1 MSEAFKVFNSLGK
14 KKETLY
20 TNKKNEVSMYVC
32 GPTVYDLLH
41 VGNFRGPIFFN
52 FFRNLL
58 EHKGYK
64 VNYVYNYT
72 DIDDKIINRSAEQNI
87 STSELAEKYISEFE
101 KDYESLKI
109 KKPSFTPRCTDHIDD
124 IIEFIED
131 LISKGYAYKASNSVF
146 FSIQKF
152 KEYGKLSGK
161 NTEDLLAGHRVN
173 INDDKNNPLDFVL
186 WKPSY
191 DNDPGWPSPWGYG
204 RPGWHIECSAMSNKL
219 LGSKIDIHGGGV
231 DLLFPHHENEIV
243 QSECRGSTPFSNF
256 WVHNNLINFD
266 NQKMS
271 KSLGNIIKGRDFI
284 NDYNSEI
291 FKFLILSV
299 HYRSILNF
307 NQTIINQSVGNL
319 IKIYTALQLA
329 ENIMGSDISINQN
342 ELYDKEFEIY
352 NEKIE
357 GFLNNDMNTPGV
369 FGVFFDV
376 VRKFNLLSVNKKISG
391 ESKYFAERFLN
402 LFKTYGTILGLF
414 QESKSNFVKELNI
427 LMLNSKSINLSDI
440 ENKILVRNKARAS
453 KNYQLSDQIRDE
465 LLKDSI
471 ELKDN
476 PDGSTD
482 WSVKI

>member
-14 KKETLY
+14 KKETFY

-231 DLLFPHHENEIV
+231 DLLFPHHENEIA

-440 ENKILVRNKARAS
+440 ENKILLRNKARAS

>member
-14 KKETLY
+14 KKETFY

-87 STSELAEKYISEFE
+87 STSELAEIYISEFE

-231 DLLFPHHENEIV
+231 DLLFPHHENEIA

-376 VRKFNLLSVNKKISG
+376 IRKFNLLSVNKKISG

>member
-14 KKETLY
+14 KKETFY

-131 LISKGYAYKASNSVF
+131 LISKGYAYNASNSVF

-231 DLLFPHHENEIV
+231 DLLFPHHENEIA

-357 GFLNNDMNTPGV
+357 EFLNNDMNTPGV

-402 LFKTYGTILGLF
+402 LFKTYGSILGLF

>member
-1 MSEAFKVFNSLGK
+1 MSDSLKVFNSLGK
-14 KKETLY
+14 KKETFY

-41 VGNFRGPIFFN
+41 IGNFRGPVFYN

-72 DIDDKIINRSAEQNI
+72 DIDDKIINRSLEQNI
-87 STSELAEKYISEFE
+87 STSELTEKYISEFE
-101 KDYESLKI
+101 KDYDTLKI

-131 LISKGYAYKASNSVF
+131 LILKGYAYEVSNSVF

-186 WKPSY
+186 WKPSF
-191 DNDPGWPSPWGYG
+191 DNDPGWSSPWGYG

-231 DLLFPHHENEIV
+231 DLLFPHHENEIA
-243 QSECRGSTPFSNF
+243 QSECRSSSNFSNF
-256 WVHNNLINFD
+256 WIHNNLINFD

-307 NQTIINQSVGNL
+307 NQSIINQSIGNL
-319 IKIYTALQLA
+319 IKIYSALQLA
-329 ENIMGSDISINQN
+329 EKIVNSNTVTVQS
-342 ELYDKEFEIY
+342 ELYHKEFEVYIKKV
-352 NEKIE
+352 EE
-357 GFLNNDMNTPGV
+357 FLDNDMNTPGV

-376 VRKFNLLSVNKKISG
+376 VRKFNLISVNKKISG
-391 ESKYFAERFLN
+391 ESKYFAEKFLN
-402 LFKTYGTILGLF
+402 MFNTYGSILGLF
-414 QESKSNFVKELNI
+414 QESKWNFVKELNV
-427 LMLNSKSINLSDI
+427 LMLNSKEINLADI
-440 ENKILVRNKARAS
+440 EAKILDRNKARIS
-453 KNYQLSDQIRDE
+453 KNYQISDEIRDE
-465 LLKDSI
+465 LLRVGI

>member
-14 KKETLY
+14 KKETFY

-231 DLLFPHHENEIV
+231 DLLFPHHENEIA

>member
-1 MSEAFKVFNSLGK
+1 MSDSFKIFNSLGK
-14 KKETLY
+14 KKEVFY
-20 TNKKNEVSMYVC
+20 TNKKNQVSMYVC

-72 DIDDKIINRSAEQNI
+72 DIDDKIINRSIEQNI
-87 STSELAEKYISEFE
+87 STSELAEKYIAEFE
-101 KDYESLKI
+101 KDYKSLKI
-109 KKPSFTPRCTDHIDD
+109 QKPSSTPRCTDHIDD
-124 IIEFIED
+124 ILDFIQD
-131 LISKGYAYKASNSVF
+131 LISKDFAYESSGSVF
-146 FSIQKF
+146 FSIEKF

-161 NTEDLLAGHRVN
+161 NTEDLLAGYRVN
-173 INDDKNNPLDFVL
+173 VNDDKKNPLDFVL
-186 WKPSY
+186 WKPSSG
-191 DNDPGWPSPWGYG
+191 NDPGWPSPWGYG
-204 RPGWHIECSAMSNKL
+204 RPGWHIECSAMSSKL

-231 DLLFPHHENEIV
+231 DLLFPHHENEIA
-243 QSECRGSTPFSNF
+243 QSECRSSTCFSNF

-284 NDYNSEI
+284 NDYNSEV

-307 NQTIINQSVGNL
+307 NQTIINQSIGNL
-319 IKIYTALQLA
+319 IKIYSALRLA
-329 ENIMGSDISINQN
+329 DNIKSSNIDSMQS
-342 ELYDKEFEIY
+342 ELYKKEFKAF
-352 NEKIE
+352 NDKIE
-357 GFLNNDMNTPGV
+357 KFLDNDLNTPGV
-369 FGVFFDV
+369 FGVFFDI
-376 VRKFNLLSVNKKISG
+376 VRKFNLISVNKKITG
-391 ESKYFAERFLN
+391 ESKYFAENFLK
-402 LFKTYGTILGLF
+402 LFNTYGDILGLF
-414 QESKSNFVKELNI
+414 QESKQDFVKELNI
-427 LMLNSKSINLSDI
+427 LMLRSKSIDLSSI
-440 ENKILVRNKARAS
+440 EEKILIRNKARTS
-453 KNYQLSDQIRDE
+453 KNYELSDKLRDE
-465 LLKDSI
+465 LLIEGI

>member
-1 MSEAFKVFNSLGK
+1 MGKSFQVFNSLGK
-14 KKETLY
+14 KKEIFY
-20 TNKKNEVSMYVC
+20 TNKKNEVLMYVC

-72 DIDDKIINRSAEQNI
+72 DIDDKIISRSAKQNI
-87 STSELAEKYISEFE
+87 STSDLSEKYISEFE
-101 KDYESLKI
+101 KDYDTLKI

-124 IIEFIED
+124 IIKFIQD
-131 LISKGYAYKASNSVF
+131 LISKGYAYEASNSVF

-173 INDDKNNPLDFVL
+173 INTDKKNPLDFVL
-186 WKPSY
+186 WKPSF
-191 DNDPGWPSPWGYG
+191 DNDPGWSSPWGLG

-231 DLLFPHHENEIV
+231 DLLFPHHENEIA
-243 QSECRGSTPFSNF
+243 QSECRNSTEFSNF
-256 WVHNNLINFD
+256 WIHNNLINFD

-284 NDYNSEI
+284 NDYNSEV

-307 NQTIINQSVGNL
+307 NQIIINQSIGNL
-319 IKIYTALQLA
+319 IKIYSALQLA
-329 ENIMGSDISINQN
+329 EKIISSDVGIDHN
-342 ELYDKEFEIY
+342 ELFDKEFELY
-352 NEKIE
+352 TKKIE
-357 GFLNNDMNTPGV
+357 DFLDNDMNTPGV

-402 LFKTYGTILGLF
+402 LFKTYGSILGLF

-427 LMLNSKSINLSDI
+427 LMLNSKPINLSDI
-440 ENKILVRNKARAS
+440 ETKILVRNKARAS

-465 LLKDSI
+465 LIKEGI

-476 PDGSTD
+476 PNGSTD

>member
-1 MSEAFKVFNSLGK
+1 MSELFKVFNSLGK
-14 KKETLY
+14 KKETFY

-72 DIDDKIINRSAEQNI
+72 DIDDKIIKRSAEKNI
-87 STSELAEKYISEFE
+87 PTSDLSEKYIFEFE
-101 KDYESLKI
+101 KDYDSLKI
-109 KKPSFTPRCTDHIDD
+109 KKPSYTPRCTDHIED

-131 LISKGYAYKASNSVF
+131 LIYKGYAYEVSNSVF

-161 NTEDLLAGHRVN
+161 NTEDLLAEHRIN
-173 INDDKNNPLDFVL
+173 INDDKKNPLDFVL
-186 WKPSY
+186 WKPSI
-191 DNDPGWPSPWGYG
+191 DNDPGWSSPWGYG
-204 RPGWHIECSAMSNKL
+204 RPGWHIECSAMSSKL
-219 LGSKIDIHGGGV
+219 LGPNIDIHGGGV
-231 DLLFPHHENEIV
+231 DLLFPHHENEIA
-243 QSECRGSTPFSNF
+243 QSECRGSASFSNF

-307 NQTIINQSVGNL
+307 NQTIINQSIGNL
-319 IKIYTALQLA
+319 IKIYSALQLA
-329 ENIMGSDISINQN
+329 KSIMDSDVDLEVNI
-342 ELYDKEFEIY
+342 LYKKEFITF
-352 NEKIE
+352 NKKIE
-357 GFLNNDMNTPGV
+357 DFLDNDMNTPGA
-369 FGVFFDV
+369 FGVFFEV
-376 VRKFNLLSVNKKISG
+376 VRKFNLISVNKKISG
-391 ESKYFAERFLN
+391 ESKYFAECFLN
-402 LFKTYGTILGLF
+402 LFATYGSILGLF
-414 QESKSNFVKELNI
+414 QESKSKFVKELNV
-427 LMLNSKSINLSDI
+427 LMLKSKKIDLPEI
-440 ENKILVRNKARAS
+440 EDKILVRNDARAS
-453 KNYQLSDQIRDE
+453 KNYQLSDKIRDE
-465 LLKDSI
+465 LLIVGI

>member
-1 MSEAFKVFNSLGK
+1 MGKSFQVFNSLGK
-14 KKETLY
+14 KKEIFY
-20 TNKKNEVSMYVC
+20 TNKKNEVLMYVC

-72 DIDDKIINRSAEQNI
+72 DIDDKIISRSAKQNI
-87 STSELAEKYISEFE
+87 STSDLSEKYISEFE
-101 KDYESLKI
+101 KDYDTLKI

-124 IIEFIED
+124 IIKFIQD
-131 LISKGYAYKASNSVF
+131 LISKGYAYEASNSVF

-173 INDDKNNPLDFVL
+173 INTDKKNPLDFVL
-186 WKPSY
+186 WKPSF
-191 DNDPGWPSPWGYG
+191 DNDPGWSSPWGLG

-231 DLLFPHHENEIV
+231 DLLFPHHENEIA
-243 QSECRGSTPFSNF
+243 QSECRNSTEFSNF
-256 WVHNNLINFD
+256 WIHNNLINFD

-284 NDYNSEI
+284 NDYNSEV

-307 NQTIINQSVGNL
+307 NQIIINQSIGNL
-319 IKIYTALQLA
+319 IKIYSALQLA
-329 ENIMGSDISINQN
+329 EKTISSDVSIDHN
-342 ELYDKEFEIY
+342 ELFDKEFELY
-352 NEKIE
+352 TKKIE
-357 GFLNNDMNTPGV
+357 DFLDNDMNTPGV

-402 LFKTYGTILGLF
+402 LFKTYGSILGLF

-427 LMLNSKSINLSDI
+427 LMLNSKSINLSDL
-440 ENKILVRNKARAS
+440 ETKILVRNKARAS

-465 LLKDSI
+465 LIKEGI

>member
-14 KKETLY
+14 KKETFY

-87 STSELAEKYISEFE
+87 STSELADKYISEFE

-231 DLLFPHHENEIV
+231 DLLFPHHENEIA

-376 VRKFNLLSVNKKISG
+376 IRKFNLLSVNKKISG

>member
-1 MSEAFKVFNSLGK
+1 MQSWHVLHLPLPASFGRSRNGRQLFFGAVGNRGWVHSFLSGAS
-14 KKETLY
+14 
-20 TNKKNEVSMYVC
+20 KNE
-32 GPTVYDLLH
+32 
-41 VGNFRGPIFFN
+41 
-52 FFRNLL
+52 
-58 EHKGYK
+58 
-64 VNYVYNYT
+64 
-72 DIDDKIINRSAEQNI
+72 I
-87 STSELAEKYISEFE
+87 S
-101 KDYESLKI
+101 
-109 KKPSFTPRCTDHIDD
+109 
-124 IIEFIED
+124 
-131 LISKGYAYKASNSVF
+131 N
-146 FSIQKF
+146 
-152 KEYGKLSGK
+152 
-161 NTEDLLAGHRVN
+161 
-173 INDDKNNPLDFVL
+173 
-186 WKPSY
+186 
-191 DNDPGWPSPWGYG
+191 
-204 RPGWHIECSAMSNKL
+204 
-219 LGSKIDIHGGGV
+219 
-231 DLLFPHHENEIV
+231 
-243 QSECRGSTPFSNF
+243 
-256 WVHNNLINFD
+256 
-266 NQKMS
+266 
-271 KSLGNIIKGRDFI
+271 NIIKGRDFI

-357 GFLNNDMNTPGV
+357 GFLNSDMNTPGV

>member
-14 KKETLY
+14 KKETFY

-231 DLLFPHHENEIV
+231 DLLFPHHENEIA
-243 QSECRGSTPFSNF
+243 QSECRGSTPLSNF

-376 VRKFNLLSVNKKISG
+376 IRKFNLLSVNKKISG

>member
-14 KKETLY
+14 KKETFY

-131 LISKGYAYKASNSVF
+131 LISKGYAYNASNSVF

-231 DLLFPHHENEIV
+231 DLLFPHHENEIA

-402 LFKTYGTILGLF
+402 LFKTYGSILGLF

-440 ENKILVRNKARAS
+440 ETKILVRNKARAS

>member
-14 KKETLY
+14 KKETFY

-231 DLLFPHHENEIV
+231 DLLFPHHENEIA

-376 VRKFNLLSVNKKISG
+376 IRKFNLLSVNKKISG